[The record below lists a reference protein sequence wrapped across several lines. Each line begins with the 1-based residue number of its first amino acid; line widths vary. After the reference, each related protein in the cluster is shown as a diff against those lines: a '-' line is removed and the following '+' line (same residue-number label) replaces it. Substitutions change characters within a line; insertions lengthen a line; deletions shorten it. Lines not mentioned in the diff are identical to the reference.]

1 MATLDAT
8 VAVPRENSL
17 SVLIPHTW
25 VLTVRLLLRWSRDPL
40 TVFQAIVLPALFL
53 VMIDVVLGKQ
63 ITSYSQFSNPGYNAL
78 FGSVPMTMLLGVMS
92 GSTAGAIALGRER
105 DDGLLSRFWV
115 LPVHRAS
122 GLLARI
128 VAELIRIVATTI
140 VLLATGYVLGFRF
153 EQGPVAALAFL
164 VVPLLFGV
172 AFAVLVTAVAVI
184 SAKAALVE
192 GVALISSL
200 LMFFSTGF
208 VPLQA
213 FPEWVRPIVE
223 HQPLSL
229 TIEAMK
235 GLSFGGPVQGPL
247 LGSLAWSVGAI
258 VVFAVPA
265 VLGYQRASRR

>member
-1 MATLDAT
+1 MGRHAKRF
-8 VAVPRENSL
+8 VRKENSL
-17 SVLIPHTW
+17 AALLPHTW
-25 VLTVRLLLRWSRDPL
+25 LLTVRLLIRWSRDPL
-40 TVFQAIVLPALFL
+40 TVFQAVVVPALFL

-63 ITSYSQFSNPGYNAL
+63 ITSYSQFSNPGYDAL
-78 FGSVPMTMLLGVMS
+78 FGSVPMTMLLAAMS
-92 GSTAGAIALGRER
+92 GSTAGAISLGRER

-128 VAELIRIVATTI
+128 AAELIRIVLTT
-140 VLLATGYVLGFRF
+140 LAILGTGYVLGFRF
-153 EQGPVAALAFL
+153 QQGPVAALAFL
-164 VVPLLFGV
+164 LVPLLFGI

-184 SAKAALVE
+184 NAGSALVE
-192 GVALISSL
+192 AVALISSL
-200 LMFFSTGF
+200 LMFFSSGF

-247 LGSLAWSVGAI
+247 LGSLAWSVAAI

-265 VLGYQRASRR
+265 TLGYQRASRR